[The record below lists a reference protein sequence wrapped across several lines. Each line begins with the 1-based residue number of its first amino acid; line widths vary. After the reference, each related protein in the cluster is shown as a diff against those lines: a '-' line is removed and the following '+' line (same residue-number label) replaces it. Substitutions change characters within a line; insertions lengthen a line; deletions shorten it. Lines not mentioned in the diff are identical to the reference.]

1 MHLIVKPQNY
11 RNVKGYPK
19 MKNRIKEIITLNQ
32 TKFLNFYHA
41 VYENK
46 LGQEKNWF
54 IASRKSEEVVK
65 KQYFEGQEDKV
76 DAVLLVALHETT
88 KKLVMIRQYRVPLNN
103 HIYELPAGL
112 IDAGEDF
119 RISVARELKEETGL
133 ELIAIDEKRSCM
145 KAYLS
150 PGMTDESVA
159 LVYCTCR
166 GELSKEYLEADED
179 IEPLLVSQ
187 EEARALLASNVKMDV
202 KAFIILQQFANA
214 QMS

>member
-1 MHLIVKPQNY
+1 
-11 RNVKGYPK
+11 
-19 MKNRIKEIITLNQ
+19 MKNRIKELITLNQ

-54 IASRKSEEVVK
+54 IASRKNEEIIRR
-65 KQYFEGQEDKV
+65 QYFEGQEDQV
-76 DAVLLVALHETT
+76 DAVLLVATHEATG
-88 KKLVMIRQYRVPLNN
+88 KLVMVKQYRVPLNDY
-103 HIYELPAGL
+103 IYELPAGL
-112 IDAGEDF
+112 IDQGEDF

-145 KAYLS
+145 KTYLS

-159 LVYCTCR
+159 MIYCTCR

-179 IEPLLVSQ
+179 IEPLLLSK
-187 EEARALLASNVKMDV
+187 EEARELLDRKVKMDI
-202 KAFIILQQFANA
+202 KALIILQQFANA
-214 QMS
+214 

>member
-1 MHLIVKPQNY
+1 
-11 RNVKGYPK
+11 

-54 IASRKSEEVVK
+54 IASRKNEEIIRR
-65 KQYFEGQEDKV
+65 QYFEGQEDQV
-76 DAVLLVALHETT
+76 DAVLLVATHEATG
-88 KKLVMIRQYRVPLNN
+88 KLVMVKQYRVPLNDY
-103 HIYELPAGL
+103 IYELPAGL
-112 IDAGEDF
+112 IDQGEDF

-145 KAYLS
+145 KTYLS

-159 LVYCTCR
+159 MIYCTCR

-179 IEPLLVSQ
+179 IEPLLLSK
-187 EEARALLASNVKMDV
+187 EEARELLDRKVKMDI
-202 KAFIILQQFANA
+202 KALIILQQFANA
-214 QMS
+214 

>member
-1 MHLIVKPQNY
+1 
-11 RNVKGYPK
+11 

-54 IASRKSEEVVK
+54 IASRKNEEIIRR
-65 KQYFEGQEDKV
+65 QYFEGQEDQV
-76 DAVLLVALHETT
+76 DAVLLVATHEATG
-88 KKLVMIRQYRVPLNN
+88 KLVMVKQYRVPLNDY
-103 HIYELPAGL
+103 IYELPAGL
-112 IDAGEDF
+112 IDQGEDF

-133 ELIAIDEKRSCM
+133 ELIAIDEKKSCM
-145 KAYLS
+145 KTYLS

-159 LVYCTCR
+159 MIYCTCR

-179 IEPLLVSQ
+179 IEPLLLSK
-187 EEARALLASNVKMDV
+187 EEAQELLDRKVKMDI
-202 KAFIILQQFANA
+202 KALIILQQFASA
-214 QMS
+214 

>member
-1 MHLIVKPQNY
+1 
-11 RNVKGYPK
+11 

-54 IASRKSEEVVK
+54 IASRKNEEIIRR
-65 KQYFEGQEDKV
+65 QYFEGQEDQV
-76 DAVLLVALHETT
+76 DAVLIVATHEATG
-88 KKLVMIRQYRVPLNN
+88 KLVMVRQYRVPLNDY
-103 HIYELPAGL
+103 IYELPAGL
-112 IDAGEDF
+112 IDQGEDF

-133 ELIAIDEKRSCM
+133 ELIAIDEKKSCM
-145 KAYLS
+145 KTYLS

-159 LVYCTCR
+159 MIYCTCR

-179 IEPLLVSQ
+179 IEPLLLSK
-187 EEARALLASNVKMDV
+187 EEAQELLDRRGKMDI
-202 KAFIILQQFANA
+202 KALIILQQFASA
-214 QMS
+214 

>member
-1 MHLIVKPQNY
+1 MTYTKTTLMM
-11 RNVKGYPK
+11 KGCPK

-54 IASRKSEEVVK
+54 IASRKSEEVIK
-65 KQYFEGQEDKV
+65 KQYFEGQEDKI
-76 DAVLLVALHETT
+76 DAVLLAAIHEATQ
-88 KKLVMIRQYRVPLNN
+88 KLVIVRQYRVPLNDY
-103 HIYELPAGL
+103 IYELPAGL
-112 IDAGEDF
+112 IDQGEDF

-133 ELIAIDEKRSCM
+133 ELIAIDERKSRM
-145 KAYLS
+145 KTYLS

-159 LVYCTCR
+159 MVYCTCK

-179 IEPLLVSQ
+179 IEPLLVSK
-187 EEARALLASNVKMDV
+187 EEARELLTSNVRMDV
-202 KAFIILQQFANA
+202 KAFIILQQFANV
-214 QMS
+214 